1 MGFQN
6 GVEVKLLCCV
16 DSRCCKQDT
25 QPTILTRNTHTTKD
39 KMGVLCL
46 ARGAF
51 TYAGV
56 YARKYTGQFLCVTF
70 VPGSFSPSGI
80 RFRRYS
86 QSSSVGDVSGQFV
99 CHHLPHRTILKIQ
112 GQDTS
117 PFLQG
122 IITNDMAL
130 LEEPGRPAIYSH
142 MLNVQGRTL
151 FDIMLYRYGTSI
163 LYTMCTCV

>member
-6 GVEVKLLCCV
+6 GVKGTVLCHI
-16 DSRCCKQDT
+16 DGYCCKQDR
-25 QPTILTRNTHTTKD
+25 QPPILNAKYSHTTKY

-46 ARGAF
+46 AREAF
-51 TYAGV
+51 IYAGV
-56 YARKYTGQFLCVTF
+56 YARKYTGQFLCLTV
-70 VPGSFSPSGI
+70 VPGSFSPLGI

-86 QSSSVGDVSGQFV
+86 QGSSVGDVREQFV
-99 CHHLPHRTILKIQ
+99 CHHLPHRTILKIK

-130 LEEPGRPAIYSH
+130 LEEPGRTAMYSH

-151 FDIMLYRYGTSI
+151 FDILLYRYGI
-163 LYTMCTCV
+163 LHTVCTCA